1 MSGFK
6 VSKEWMEKNV
16 LTNPTVTAALD
27 AKARRI
33 APIVKRIA
41 LKEGDR
47 EYAESV
53 RVQSGRRPGL
63 KSPTHIARPYARVI
77 IGDEHAVEK
86 EYGSRHYPKKG
97 FLRRAVAEAG

>member
-1 MSGFK
+1 MTCFK

-16 LTNPTVTAALD
+16 LTNPAVTAALD
-27 AKARRI
+27 VKARRI
-33 APIVKRIA
+33 APIVQRIA

-53 RVQSGRRPGL
+53 RIHSGRRPGV

-77 IGDEHAVEK
+77 IGDEHATEK
-86 EYGSRHYPKKG
+86 EYGSKHYPKKG